1 MHFSET
7 VACVQSN
14 YQKLASRQGIVAAIV
29 SSGKSQIL
37 TFGTSTQDQLFEIGS
52 ITKTF
57 TGTLLAQAILEG
69 KLKFSDPIP
78 VEYQKP
84 GTVITFHQ
92 LATHTSGIPGGIFPQ
107 FQIHDPSRPYQ
118 GLSIPIF
125 KRLYA
130 ETDLVSEPG
139 SQWAYSNIG
148 TSLLGLILSEKY
160 EKTYAELVNEKIFK
174 VLGMKQSFFQ
184 VPSELSKRFPEGYLL
199 DSDGLISQTAHWDLF
214 DTAINPAGGIRS
226 TIADMILFT
235 RAQLSPNSTQL
246 DEAILYS
253 QVPRHQIV
261 DGTSIGTQWIIN
273 SKNDLIWHNGQTYGF
288 NAILAIS
295 RKKEIAIVAM
305 TNTTVKVAGPQE
317 WDTAL
322 QDVVFNCLT
331 R

>member
-1 MHFSET
+1 MYFSET
-7 VACVQSN
+7 VACIQSN
-14 YQKLASRQGIVAAIV
+14 YQELTNRQGIVAAVV
-29 SSGKSQIL
+29 SSEKSQIL
-37 TFGTSTQDQLFEIGS
+37 TFGSATQDQLFEIGS

-69 KLKFSDPIP
+69 KLKLSDPIP
-78 VEYQKP
+78 AEYQKP
-84 GTVITFHQ
+84 GSVITFQH
-92 LATHTSGIPGGIFPQ
+92 LATHTSGLPSGIFPQ
-107 FQIHDPSRPYQ
+107 FQIPDPSRPYK
-118 GLSIPIF
+118 GLSISIF
-125 KRLYA
+125 KKLYA
-130 ETDLVSEPG
+130 QTDLVSVPG

-160 EKTYAELVNEKIFK
+160 VRTYSDLVNEKIFN
-174 VLGMKQSFFQ
+174 VLGMNQSFFK
-184 VPSELSKRFPEGYLL
+184 VPNELSKRFPEGYLL
-199 DSDGLISQTAHWDLF
+199 DSDGLLNQTPHWDLF
-214 DTAINPAGGIRS
+214 DTAIDPAGGIRS

-235 RAQLSPNSTQL
+235 RAQLSPKSTQL
-246 DEAILYS
+246 GEAIQFS
-253 QVPRHQIV
+253 QVPKHQIV
-261 DGTSIGTQWIIN
+261 EGTSIGTQWIIN

-322 QDVVFNCLT
+322 QDVVFNCLS